1 MDGFLAFKS
10 LPCRMNIW
18 HKGYPKPSASVYT
31 MPDSS
36 MYQAIDGR
44 IWYFPEITNRWTT
57 EGSASSMDWFAL
69 DFGTAHEISS
79 IKLYL
84 YADNKSFVVP
94 DTVAIEYQNGGDWIP
109 VKIKQQ
115 PGKFIGNTVNTI
127 AFDNVT
133 ANKIRIN
140 FKHTEMHVAV
150 SEIECY

>member
-18 HKGYPKPSASVYT
+18 HKGYPKPSTSVYT

-79 IKLYL
+79 INFICMQIIKVLL
-84 YADNKSFVVP
+84 FLIQLQSSIKM
-94 DTVAIEYQNGGDWIP
+94 VATGY
-109 VKIKQQ
+109 
-115 PGKFIGNTVNTI
+115 
-127 AFDNVT
+127 
-133 ANKIRIN
+133 R
-140 FKHTEMHVAV
+140 
-150 SEIECY
+150 

>member
-1 MDGFLAFKS
+1 
-10 LPCRMNIW
+10 
-18 HKGYPKPSASVYT
+18 
-31 MPDSS
+31 
-36 MYQAIDGR
+36 
-44 IWYFPEITNRWTT
+44 
-57 EGSASSMDWFAL
+57 
-69 DFGTAHEISS
+69 
-79 IKLYL
+79 L

-94 DTVAIEYQNGGDWIP
+94 DTVAIEYQNGRDWIP